1 MLQRYGTIIIL
12 LILGTQPCH
21 ALAAVAS
28 TSPSKII
35 SRKSDG
41 LYKTYNLIN
50 DGEDKNDVDGTHDN
64 RQHKFHPSVALHRV
78 QSALRSTFL
87 PALPSSNVKGK
98 DKSNNYQLDKLR
110 SSGYIKYILYD
121 NIQDLSTSLRSVLA
135 TQRILEGVGVGRAD
149 ATALSATLN
158 FVIRDMSGMVA
169 SLLFTSM
176 AASSFRRNVKRWK
189 LFADIMVN
197 IGITLEIIAPSI
209 NHKWFLPLL
218 CLGTICKALCGVAA
232 GACGGALQMYWANA
246 LLGSE
251 EGISEIAAKN
261 GAQRTVMGGLGLVL
275 AALVAK
281 YLGNSSIQTVIGLYL
296 TLTIFHLVTNY
307 KALKLIS
314 LDWLNG
320 WRLHKVVEEFLA
332 CMDDKN
338 DGRKVNEESIIVS
351 TPSEASKEEPLL
363 FLPEWRSMNTKYPIR
378 MGLSFNELSRLSYQP
393 ASSLQYHIM
402 KRGSS
407 KDNYLLTVGEIE
419 GRRTKNRCILI
430 SYFSNSSS
438 SEKAKASLHACL
450 VRRALVSSLTT
461 CNKEHNGS
469 ENDIIQ
475 EAEDNAERKLA
486 QLWPIFKRC
495 VTDSGW
501 KLDKTECSTEGYEL
515 FIE

>member
-1 MLQRYGTIIIL
+1 
-12 LILGTQPCH
+12 LGTQPCH
-21 ALAAVAS
+21 ALAVAVTS
-28 TSPSKII
+28 TSTPSKII

-41 LYKTYNLIN
+41 QYKSYNLIN
-50 DGEDKNDVDGTHDN
+50 DGKDTDDVDGTHDS
-64 RQHKFHPSVALHRV
+64 RQHIFHPSKALHRV

-87 PALPSSNVKGK
+87 PALPSSNVRGN
-98 DKSNNYQLDKLR
+98 DDNNNSNNYQMDKLR

-135 TQRILEGVGVGRAD
+135 TQRILEGVGVGRTG

-189 LFADIMVN
+189 LFADIMVD
-197 IGITLEIIAPSI
+197 IGITLEIIAPSL

-261 GAQRTVMGGLGLVL
+261 GAQRTVVGGLGLVL

-281 YLGNSSIQTVIGLYL
+281 LLGNASIQTAVGLYL
-296 TLTIFHLVTNY
+296 TLTIIHLVTNY

-332 CMDDKN
+332 CVDDRN
-338 DGRKVNEESIIVS
+338 DGKVNEESIIVS
-351 TPSEASKEEPLL
+351 NPSDASKEEPLL
-363 FLPEWRSMNTKYPIR
+363 FLPEWRSMNTKFPIR
-378 MGLSFNELSRLSYQP
+378 MGLSFNELSRLSYQT
-393 ASSLQYHIM
+393 ASSLQTHIM
-402 KRGSS
+402 KRKSS
-407 KDNYLLTVGEIE
+407 KDNYLLAVGQIE
-419 GRRTKNRCILI
+419 RRRKNRRCILI
-430 SYFSNSSS
+430 SFFSNSSS
-438 SEKAKASLHACL
+438 TEKAKAYLHACL
-450 VRRALVSSLTT
+450 VRRSLISSLTT
-461 CNKEHNGS
+461 CNKEKD
-469 ENDIIQ
+469 NDNEVVQ
-475 EAEDNAERKLA
+475 EAEDTAERELA

-495 VTDSGW
+495 VTNTGW